1 MEFSGKIIQVLPIE
15 GGTSKKT
22 GNAWKKIQFVV
33 EQMNT
38 QYPKKALFEV
48 FGEDKFTKMPL
59 VTGNTVNVQFDVEAS
74 EYNGRWYNKLSAWRV
89 VLANESQPEPAEVLQ
104 PPVQPSAP
112 SQGDLPF

>member
-1 MEFSGKIIQVLPIE
+1 MEFQGKIIQVLPIE

-59 VTGNTVNVQFDVEAS
+59 VTGNTVNVQFDVEA
-74 EYNGRWYNKLSAWRV
+74 
-89 VLANESQPEPAEVLQ
+89 NEPQPEPTEVLP
-104 PPVQPSAP
+104 PPVQPSQPAD
-112 SQGDLPF
+112 SMLPF

>member
-1 MEFSGKIIQVLPIE
+1 MEFQGKIIQVLPIE

-48 FGEDKFTKMPL
+48 FGEDKFSQMPI
-59 VTGNTVNVQFDVEAS
+59 VAGNRVVVGFDIDS
-74 EYNGRWYNKLSAWRV
+74 HDFNGRWYTSLKAWRV
-89 VLANESQPEPAEVLQ
+89 NLANEPQPEPAEVLP
-104 PPVQPSAP
+104 PPVQPSQP
-112 SQGDLPF
+112 SDSMLPF